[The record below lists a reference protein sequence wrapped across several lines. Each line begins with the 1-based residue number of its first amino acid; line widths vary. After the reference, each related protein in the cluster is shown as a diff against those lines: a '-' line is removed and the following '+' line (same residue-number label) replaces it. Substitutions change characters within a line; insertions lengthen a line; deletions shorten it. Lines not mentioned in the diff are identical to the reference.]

1 MCASVSIIFGSNEN
15 LLPDLG
21 DSAVSFF
28 LSHISLSQ
36 MILDLTYL
44 SSSLVV
50 VQVHQADRVLRSLSA
65 FPPVLSVNKSSGEG
79 DTKVNVVGAPGPLW
93 IKDDERGYVE
103 GAIADSRGVKINRL
117 GENWGETR
125 LISLLSLRL

>member
-1 MCASVSIIFGSNEN
+1 MQMLLKQKSDHLGFDKGPKGYVCERDHYFWF

-28 LSHISLSQ
+28 LSQISLFQ
-36 MILDLTYL
+36 MISDLTYL

-79 DTKVNVVGAPGPLW
+79 DTKVNVVGAARPLW

-103 GAIADSRGVKINRL
+103 A
-117 GENWGETR
+117 
-125 LISLLSLRL
+125 

>member
-28 LSHISLSQ
+28 LFHISQ

-79 DTKVNVVGAPGPLW
+79 DTKVNVVGAARPLW

-103 GAIADSRGVKINRL
+103 P
-117 GENWGETR
+117 
-125 LISLLSLRL
+125 

>member
-21 DSAVSFF
+21 DFAVSFF
-28 LSHISLSQ
+28 LSHISQ
-36 MILDLTYL
+36 MISDLTYL

-65 FPPVLSVNKSSGEG
+65 FPPILSVNKSSREG